1 MTFGHLAG
9 ELVRRVSGK
18 DLMEYLH
25 DNILD
30 PLEVSDF
37 FIGLPDSV
45 TDSDGKLVP
54 FDQSR
59 VADLVDG
66 DGATD
71 AGTPGSFNRPEVR
84 RAVIPSANGE
94 TLQYRSRL
102 GCILLKATA
111 RALLAGHTN
120 GRALARIYSAVANP
134 PNSMISPQHIDL
146 MRSTHSP
153 PHSADDDV
161 SVGQGMRFGLGF
173 RLSAPDEEMDYW
185 FGPNMGS
192 FGHTGAGGASV
203 GFADPETNLSF
214 GYTAS
219 RFDQSASY
227 DGSER
232 RKHIIRAVYKVVE
245 EIWED

>member
-84 RAVIPSANGE
+84 RAVIPSANG
-94 TLQYRSRL
+94 
-102 GCILLKATA
+102 
-111 RALLAGHTN
+111 HTN

-173 RLSAPDEEMDYW
+173 RLSAPDEGMDYW
-185 FGPNMGS
+185 FGPNTGS

-203 GFADPETNLSF
+203 GFADPDTNLSF